1 MAEWCGGRV
10 LAGSVEAGGAPERR
24 RVSLRP
30 ARASLV
36 IGYPVSAADA
46 AQAFD
51 RLGMACEVE
60 DQGLVVV
67 EVPGYR
73 VDIERE
79 VDLIEEVVRV
89 QGYDRVGSTVPP
101 VRQVGGGPA
110 AYGFRALL
118 RGSLRRSGIRE
129 VRLLSFASQEDLE
142 IAGGDDAIRITNPLQ
157 AEEAFLRTRLLPGL
171 LRAVQRNVYRH
182 VRGVALFEVGTVFRM
197 KDGAA
202 DERPSLALALTG
214 PASQTWAEPPRSF
227 DFFDAKGVV
236 EALLEDAGVR
246 DWFMGP
252 PAGWPFHPGRSAAIL
267 AGQEGLGVVGEINP
281 SLVERLDIGG
291 RVAAAEVD
299 VQALMA
305 HASSEIEVRD
315 VPRFPP
321 VRRDL
326 AFVLDAATPAA
337 AVQAALLDA
346 GGDLIETCLL
356 FDVFSGPP
364 LPEGKKSLAFSI
376 DLRAPDRTLTDEEA
390 DAVVRRI
397 AERLASEFGAEL
409 RAG

>member
-1 MAEWCGGRV
+1 
-10 LAGSVEAGGAPERR
+10 VEAGGAAERR
-24 RVSLRP
+24 RVSFRSS
-30 ARASLV
+30 RASLV
-36 IGYPVSAADA
+36 IGYPVSAAEA
-46 AQAFD
+46 AKAFD

-60 DQGLVVV
+60 DQDLVAV
-67 EVPGYR
+67 EIPGYR

-89 QGYDRVGSTVPP
+89 QGYERVGSTVPP
-101 VRQVGGGPA
+101 VHQVGGVPP

-129 VRLLSFASQEDLE
+129 VRLLSFASQDDLE
-142 IAGGDDAIRITNPLQ
+142 MAGGDDPIRITNPLQ
-157 AEEAFLRTRLLPGL
+157 ADEAFLRTRLLPGL
-171 LRAVQRNVYRH
+171 LRSVQRNVYRH

-202 DERPSLALALTG
+202 EERPSVALAMTG

-227 DFFDAKGVV
+227 DFFDAKGVL

-246 DWFMGP
+246 HWSVGP

-267 AGQEGLGVVGEINP
+267 AGEDPLGMVGEIHP
-281 SLVERLDIGG
+281 SLVERLDLGG
-291 RVAAAEVD
+291 RVAAAEID
-299 VQALMA
+299 VEVLMA

-326 AFVLDAATPAA
+326 AFVVDTATPAA
-337 AVQAALLDA
+337 PVQAALLDA
-346 GGDLIETCLL
+346 GGDLIESGLL

-364 LPEGKKSLAFSI
+364 LGQGKKSLAFSI

-390 DAVVRRI
+390 DALVRRI
-397 AERLASEFGAEL
+397 AQRLASEFGAEL